1 MVENPE
7 PEIAEIAKIE
17 EFIKTSVEKAG
28 AKGAVLGLSGGIDSA
43 VTVFLAVRA
52 LGKDRVLA
60 LLLPEKGITPPEDIV
75 DAREVAGLLG
85 IRYIEMDISPILE
98 RYDEILPSEKVRE
111 IPRLVAGNLKA
122 RVRMTLL
129 YWYANLENLLVL
141 GTGNKTEIMLGY
153 STKHGDAAADI
164 LPLGG
169 LYKKDVRALAKS
181 LGVPRRI
188 IEKDPTAGLWP
199 GQTDE
204 GDGITYADGL
214 HPGGLEKGLGRE
226 ELSRSC
232 GLKKVELVMERI
244 GRSRHKRRCR
254 QCRGI
259 IANYAIMTSFTIS
272 ACLQKAHICH

>member
-1 MVENPE
+1 MVGDPE

-17 EFIKTSVEKAG
+17 EFIRTCVEKAG

-43 VTVFLAVRA
+43 VTAFLAVRA

-60 LLLPEKGITPPEDIV
+60 LLLPEKVITPFQDLV
-75 DAREVAGLLG
+75 DAREVARLLG
-85 IRYIEMDISPILE
+85 IRYVETDISPILG
-98 RYDEILPSEKVRE
+98 RYSEVLPSEKIQE

-122 RVRMTLL
+122 RVRMTFL

-164 LPLGG
+164 LPLGE
-169 LYKKDVRALAKS
+169 LYKKDVRALAKQ
-181 LGVPRRI
+181 LGVPRKI

-204 GDGITYADGL
+204 GEMGITYADADAIL
-214 HPGGLEKGLGRE
+214 EGLEKGQGME
-226 ELSRSC
+226 ELTRAYGSEN
-232 GLKKVELVMERI
+232 VELVMERI
-244 GRSRHKRRCR
+244 KGSQHKREMP
-254 QCRGI
+254 G
-259 IANYAIMTSFTIS
+259 MP
-272 ACLQKAHICH
+272 